1 MLAEIEAMVGQR
13 LFERHPKG
21 MVPTSIAEVLIR
33 HATSLL
39 RGLAATASEVGAFS
53 SGKTGTVRVGSVTG
67 AAVAYVVP
75 AIQSLKQDANGAEV
89 YVDVGPSDA
98 LMERLLNGDYDFILS
113 RIPPR
118 IWMRDSLKSSK
129 VELIPSGVKAD
140 SRGDFQSVKSLNLWR
155 HVWEDVAM
163 GAAIGLRADF
173 DGAALRRL
181 ARKTANANQSRR
193 LLALAEI
200 YDGGSRSD
208 SARIGGV
215 GLQIVRDWVVRFN
228 ARGPDGL
235 IDGKA
240 PGKRPKLNGAQRQA
254 LVAIVESGPIPAI
267 HGVVRWRLIDLAQ
280 WLYAEFKVSLDET
293 TVGRE
298 LKKLGY
304 VKLTARPRH
313 HAQDTEA
320 LEAFKKGAL
329 QPNWKKFAHASRTAL
344 R

>member
-1 MLAEIEAMVGQR
+1 MLPLFSAPIKPFGCAVQISGHPARELSVISGLDGRVDPDFRLINIRMDRPIEP
-13 LFERHPKG
+13 FSFIFFHWN
-21 MVPTSIAEVLIR
+21 R
-33 HATSLL
+33 HAGPGDARS
-39 RGLAATASEVGAFS
+39 RWMAA
-53 SGKTGTVRVGSVTG
+53 RM
-67 AAVAYVVP
+67 
-75 AIQSLKQDANGAEV
+75 Q
-89 YVDVGPSDA
+89 
-98 LMERLLNGDYDFILS
+98 LNRS
-113 RIPPR
+113 P
-118 IWMRDSLKSSK
+118 
-129 VELIPSGVKAD
+129 LIPSGVKAD
-140 SRGDFQSVKSLNLWR
+140 SRGDSQSVKSLNLWR

-163 GAAIGLRADF
+163 GSAIGLRTDF

-181 ARKTANANQSRR
+181 ARKTTIANQSRR

-215 GLQIVRDWVVRFN
+215 GLQIARDWVMRFN

-240 PGKRPKLNGAQRQA
+240 PGKRPKLNDAQRQA
-254 LVAIVESGPIPAI
+254 LVAIVESDPIPAI